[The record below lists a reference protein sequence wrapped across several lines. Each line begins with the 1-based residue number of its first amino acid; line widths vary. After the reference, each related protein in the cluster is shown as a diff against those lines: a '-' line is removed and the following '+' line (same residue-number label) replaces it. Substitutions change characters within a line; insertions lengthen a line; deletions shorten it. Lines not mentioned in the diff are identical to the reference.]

1 LIDLPPLTTVETQ
14 RLRLE
19 PFDLAHAPA
28 LNAINNEPAVMRFL
42 SDGDPETLAD
52 TQAAM
57 TRSRTRW
64 RDLGYSWWA
73 VIERASDRIIG
84 AACLQHIANVPEA
97 ELEIGWRLGTAHTGH
112 GYATEAGLA
121 AARFA
126 FDVIGADYVVAS
138 AHQDNIASHKVMQR
152 IGMQYRGLEPHYD
165 NICTT
170 YILHKAD
177 CN

>member
-1 LIDLPPLTTVETQ
+1 MIDLPPLTTVETQ

-73 VIERASDRIIG
+73 IIERASDRIIG

-97 ELEIGWRLGTAHTGH
+97 GWKLAGGWARHTP
-112 GYATEAGLA
+112 AM
-121 AARFA
+121 
-126 FDVIGADYVVAS
+126 
-138 AHQDNIASHKVMQR
+138 VMQQRLAWPRPALPLMSSAR
-152 IGMQYRGLEPHYD
+152 IMWLPPP
-165 NICTT
+165 IKTT
-170 YILHKAD
+170 SPRTK
-177 CN
+177 